1 MLDCITKIVFGC
13 ARKVKIVSEHQLT
26 QSELAEM
33 NDVLTHPDHT
43 RGLEEGELVVTALEV
58 LSSTFIR
65 IRGRLEGFRNPDAW
79 RRPNTTLRL
88 EVPVDNDVIEGIAT
102 SSRVY
107 TIAEVFGDYD
117 VAIDA
122 VAHGTTSPMMR
133 WLASVNPGDRIV
145 VKGPRPHQLLNPAS
159 VNYMLADASA
169 LPAVRNIL
177 LHQREVKEKPTVV
190 IAAPQADAEAYVA
203 DCVDRATII
212 HLGGT
217 GDLAA
222 ACVELGIGA
231 SATVWA
237 AGERDLMR
245 AIRRYCKEDLGLE
258 RSALRIFGYWK
269 EGTSHTL
276 LDVARMRAAKR
287 RVESG
292 LGLDGADDFDLEI

>member
-33 NDVLTHPDHT
+33 SDVLTHPDHT

-58 LSSTFIR
+58 LNSTFIR

-133 WLASVNPGDRIV
+133 WLASVNHGDRIV

-159 VNYMLADASA
+159 PATASWSKA
-169 LPAVRNIL
+169 
-177 LHQREVKEKPTVV
+177 
-190 IAAPQADAEAYVA
+190 
-203 DCVDRATII
+203 RA
-212 HLGGT
+212 
-217 GDLAA
+217 
-222 ACVELGIGA
+222 
-231 SATVWA
+231 
-237 AGERDLMR
+237 
-245 AIRRYCKEDLGLE
+245 
-258 RSALRIFGYWK
+258 RI
-269 EGTSHTL
+269 SC
-276 LDVARMRAAKR
+276 
-287 RVESG
+287 
-292 LGLDGADDFDLEI
+292 